1 MQQPR
6 NLYEAVIALE
16 GVKKAPLQPPAPQ
29 AEGLTEAERRKIIAA
44 IQAAIQESRQERSG
58 TR

>member
-16 GVKKAPLQPPAPQ
+16 IAKKTPPAPPAPQ
-29 AEGLTEAERRKIIAA
+29 ASRLTEAERQTIIE
-44 IQAAIQESRQERSG
+44 AIQEALKAIRNERSG

>member
-6 NLYEAVIALE
+6 NLYEAVIMLDSL
-16 GVKKAPLQPPAPQ
+16 KKTPPAPPAPQ
-29 AEGLTEAERRKIIAA
+29 ASGLTEAERQTIIEAVQEALKA
-44 IQAAIQESRQERSG
+44 IRNEGSG